1 MTQYFVTYNPIKFQ
15 YVVWNNQAVVCRV
28 ADDRTDNPKK
38 SVIKFLQEE
47 HDRLKKPIEIF
58 AIQSTSQST
67 GADLDSIMKAVDD
80 IKKKWGIK
88 MGFEMENEE
97 QDDIKIKFDVEQ
109 EKEDFNDIVK
119 EEEDDNV
126 GGYDDDEEE

>member
-58 AIQSTSQST
+58 VIQSTSQST
-67 GADLDSIMKAVDD
+67 GADLDSIMKTVDD
-80 IKKKWGIK
+80 IKKK
-88 MGFEMENEE
+88 
-97 QDDIKIKFDVEQ
+97 
-109 EKEDFNDIVK
+109 
-119 EEEDDNV
+119 
-126 GGYDDDEEE
+126 